1 VCLARKYILNVDASP
16 SESGLKAEVT
26 DIQFRN
32 DENGWTVLT
41 ARNQS
46 GGQVFPAVGV
56 FSFIRVGEVLEL
68 FGQWTEHKKF
78 GKQFKI
84 DRSVA
89 LRPKSPKD
97 ILKYLGSGLIKG
109 IGPKTARCIVDHFG
123 EATLDVL
130 DKNPSQLLQVPKI
143 GKKKLEQ
150 ILEAWDLGRGEREL
164 QMFLATHNIS
174 PHFAAKVAKKY
185 GATAHRMIAANPYR
199 LATDISGIGF
209 QKADRIAMSLGI
221 PEDSPDRMKAAVL
234 YLLKQ
239 AADSGHC
246 FLTTNDLVKTL
257 HEKLAL
263 PLETLMAKISQ
274 AIIELNQD
282 ALLVTDTIL
291 GQDFSAHYLPA
302 LHRAELRLA
311 ANIRQRIVKG
321 KDDLQNQGA
330 FCLER
335 MAHEPLLSPRQK
347 EAVINAVTSRCF
359 ILTGGPGVGK
369 TTTANSIIKVFAALQ
384 KRILLCAPT
393 GRAAQR
399 LAEVSGN
406 DQAKTIHRL
415 LEWTPEIGTFARNSE
430 NLLAC
435 DVLILDE
442 ASMLDLNL
450 ADAIF
455 DAMPLQAQVI
465 LIGDADQLPSVGPG
479 NILRHLIESKC
490 LSTVHLDE
498 IFRQGRTSDIV
509 EYAHMINRGITP
521 EFRPAEDSDCLF
533 LQADSSQAVLERIK
547 SLFTSDFFRQHGLD
561 EKRDVQ
567 VLSPMNK
574 GELGTTQINLLLQEL
589 LNPDQTKLTGI
600 PGVFA
605 KQEPSK
611 DLGSTQETTQ
621 GQASIHFRLGDK
633 VIQTSNNY
641 DLGVFNGDIGW
652 IVEKKGRNLSVAF
665 GDRIV
670 GYTMEHSRDLQL
682 AYAISIHKSQ
692 GSEFPAVLLITSMSH
707 YIMLQRNLYYTGLT
721 RARTLAVFIGS
732 HKAIQQAVRT
742 QTSLN
747 RRALLLKRL
756 QQ

>member
-1 VCLARKYILNVDASP
+1 
-16 SESGLKAEVT
+16 
-26 DIQFRN
+26 
-32 DENGWTVLT
+32 
-41 ARNQS
+41 
-46 GGQVFPAVGV
+46 
-56 FSFIRVGEVLEL
+56 
-68 FGQWTEHKKF
+68 
-78 GKQFKI
+78 
-84 DRSVA
+84 
-89 LRPKSPKD
+89 
-97 ILKYLGSGLIKG
+97 
-109 IGPKTARCIVDHFG
+109 
-123 EATLDVL
+123 
-130 DKNPSQLLQVPKI
+130 
-143 GKKKLEQ
+143 
-150 ILEAWDLGRGEREL
+150 
-164 QMFLATHNIS
+164 
-174 PHFAAKVAKKY
+174 
-185 GATAHRMIAANPYR
+185 
-199 LATDISGIGF
+199 
-209 QKADRIAMSLGI
+209 
-221 PEDSPDRMKAAVL
+221 
-234 YLLKQ
+234 
-239 AADSGHC
+239 
-246 FLTTNDLVKTL
+246 
-257 HEKLAL
+257 
-263 PLETLMAKISQ
+263 
-274 AIIELNQD
+274 
-282 ALLVTDTIL
+282 
-291 GQDFSAHYLPA
+291 
-302 LHRAELRLA
+302 
-311 ANIRQRIVKG
+311 
-321 KDDLQNQGA
+321 
-330 FCLER
+330 
-335 MAHEPLLSPRQK
+335 
-347 EAVINAVTSRCF
+347 
-359 ILTGGPGVGK
+359 
-369 TTTANSIIKVFAALQ
+369 
-384 KRILLCAPT
+384 
-393 GRAAQR
+393 
-399 LAEVSGN
+399 
-406 DQAKTIHRL
+406 
-415 LEWTPEIGTFARNSE
+415 
-430 NLLAC
+430 
-435 DVLILDE
+435 
-442 ASMLDLNL
+442 
-450 ADAIF
+450 
-455 DAMPLQAQVI
+455 
-465 LIGDADQLPSVGPG
+465 
-479 NILRHLIESKC
+479 
-490 LSTVHLDE
+490 
-498 IFRQGRTSDIV
+498 
-509 EYAHMINRGITP
+509 MINRGITP